1 MITLFEEN
9 ETLMQIGMPDART
22 PNRPLI
28 ARPTT
33 RTDSPTYKPKSS
45 SKIPAKIKKKYNYLY
60 FIFTSTCY
68 RYKTFIQYQKKKE
81 REEKPPAKILVYYI

>member
-45 SKIPAKIKKKYNYLY
+45 SKIPAKIKKYITIFISFLQVHVIVTKHSYN
-60 FIFTSTCY
+60 I
-68 RYKTFIQYQKKKE
+68 RRKKKE
-81 REEKPPAKILVYYI
+81 KKSPRLKY